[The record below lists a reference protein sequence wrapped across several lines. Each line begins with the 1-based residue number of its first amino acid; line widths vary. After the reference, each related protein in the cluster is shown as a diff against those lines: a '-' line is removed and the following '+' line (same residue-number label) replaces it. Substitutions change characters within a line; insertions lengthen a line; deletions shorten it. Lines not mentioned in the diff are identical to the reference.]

1 MGKGGTHRR
10 EDSGHP
16 RLPVLRRAGRRGHL
30 GAAAAAASGER
41 LERLRPWSVG
51 KVALFLRPGQAG
63 AQPRGGGHSA
73 RPGVHGQR
81 ESSAGAALQA
91 TGLFILR
98 AERLRLEALSPAPE
112 VSRDTRAEL
121 GKRPAHPVSQTQGT
135 LVNLGN
141 YNSQEATRQRC
152 RRRLHKRHR
161 RRERWG
167 RVLDDN
173 WSRASTA
180 SGPAEKGRQEL
191 SLQTSFLRLV
201 AAAETS
207 WISASWKETI
217 RAAVA

>member
-1 MGKGGTHRR
+1 M
-10 EDSGHP
+10 
-16 RLPVLRRAGRRGHL
+16 
-30 GAAAAAASGER
+30 
-41 LERLRPWSVG
+41 
-51 KVALFLRPGQAG
+51 
-63 AQPRGGGHSA
+63 A
-73 RPGVHGQR
+73 R
-81 ESSAGAALQA
+81 SWAALLLTPLMLLLLA
-91 TGLFILR
+91 TFAQVTPDYQYFGEQGEGDTWEQLQLQHQ
-98 AERLRLEALSPAPE
+98 EKAPE